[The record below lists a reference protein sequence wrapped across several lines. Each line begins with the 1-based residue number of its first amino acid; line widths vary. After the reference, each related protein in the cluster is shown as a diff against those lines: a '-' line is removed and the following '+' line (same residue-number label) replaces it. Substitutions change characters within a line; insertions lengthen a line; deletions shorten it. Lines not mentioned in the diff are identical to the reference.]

1 MMEPIARWTRRM
13 RGVVVVVLVS
23 LPVLGPARAQAP
35 RPVPYPVFSTPQFEQ
50 ALEKGTRTE
59 TGQPGPAYWTNRADY
74 TIRATLSP
82 DSKQLRGEATVVYH
96 NQSPDTLWNVAVHL
110 RQNLHREGAIR
121 NRPVQVTGGMHLASV
136 AYEDRPLIERRPGRE
151 RRPGYVVDGTVMYV
165 TLPEPIL
172 PGTSASFAFAWSFEV
187 PEAGA
192 PRMGQDGEVFFLA
205 YWYPQ
210 FAVYDDVNGW
220 KADPY
225 MGNGEFYMG
234 YGTYDVHLTVPEG
247 WLVGAT
253 GILQNPEDVLS
264 EQTRA
269 RLSMLDDT
277 HENGA
282 VIHVVEEGDRV
293 AGRSTATSP
302 TGMLTWHF
310 RAEDVRDFAFGASD
324 RYVWDAATARVGD
337 RDGDGRADVAQIH
350 AFYRPGTSSWER
362 SAEFARFSIEH
373 LSEMIM
379 PYPYPHMT
387 TIEGLIGGGME
398 FPMITLIG
406 GNRTDETLFSV
417 TYHEISHMWFPMI
430 VGQDEKQY
438 TWMDEGLTSFNTNE
452 GVAAFWNIDAWDPGR
467 QSYYFIAGSGREVE
481 SMRHADEYPVG
492 SPARVIASYSK
503 PAVTL
508 HALRGLVG
516 QERFLEA
523 YREYARRWAYKHPQP
538 YDLFN
543 TFEDVLG
550 QDLDWLWTS
559 MFYTT
564 WTLDQAVAAVE
575 ETGGGVRVTVRD
587 QGLVPMPAPV
597 RVTYADGAV
606 AEATVPVDVW
616 LRGETVT
623 TLRFDP
629 GTVARIEIDPERYLP
644 DVDRSNNVW
653 ER

>member
-1 MMEPIARWTRRM
+1 
-13 RGVVVVVLVS
+13 
-23 LPVLGPARAQAP
+23 
-35 RPVPYPVFSTPQFEQ
+35 
-50 ALEKGTRTE
+50 
-59 TGQPGPAYWTNRADY
+59 
-74 TIRATLSP
+74 
-82 DSKQLRGEATVVYH
+82 
-96 NQSPDTLWNVAVHL
+96 
-110 RQNLHREGAIR
+110 
-121 NRPVQVTGGMHLASV
+121 
-136 AYEDRPLIERRPGRE
+136 
-151 RRPGYVVDGTVMYV
+151 
-165 TLPEPIL
+165 
-172 PGTSASFAFAWSFEV
+172 FAWSFEV

-225 MGNGEFYMG
+225 MGNGEFYMD

-253 GILQNPEDVLS
+253 GVLQNPEEVLS

-269 RLSMLDDT
+269 RLAMLDDT

-282 VIHVVEEGDRV
+282 IIHIVEEGDRE
-293 AGRSTATSP
+293 AGRSTATDP
-302 TGMLTWHF
+302 EGMLTWHF
-310 RAEDVRDFAFGASD
+310 RAENVRDFAFGTSD
-324 RYVWDAATARVGD
+324 RYVWDATTARVGD
-337 RDGDGRADVAQIH
+337 RDGDGTDDVALIH
-350 AFYRPGTSSWER
+350 AFYRPGTPSWDR
-362 SAEFARFSIEH
+362 SAEFARFSVEH

-387 TIEGLIGGGME
+387 TVEGLIGGGME

-406 GNRTDETLFSV
+406 GTRNDQSLFSV
-417 TYHEISHMWFPMI
+417 TYHEIGHMWFPMV

-452 GVAAFWNIDAWDPGR
+452 GRAAFWQDDVWDPGR

-481 SMRHADEYPVG
+481 PMRHADEYPVG
-492 SPARVIASYSK
+492 SPARVIASYNK
-503 PAVTL
+503 PAVAL

-516 QERFLEA
+516 QERFFAA

-550 QDLDWLWTS
+550 QDLDWFWTS

-564 WTLDQAVAAVE
+564 WTLDQAVEAVE
-575 ETGGGVRVTVRD
+575 ETAEGVQVTVQDR
-587 QGLVPMPAPV
+587 GLVPMPAPV
-597 RVTYADGAV
+597 RVTYADGTV
-606 AEATVPVDVW
+606 VEETVPVDVW
-616 LRGETVT
+616 LCGETAT
-623 TLRFDP
+623 TLRFKP
-629 GTVARIEIDPERYLP
+629 GTVSRVEIDPGRYLP
-644 DVDRSNNVW
+644 DVDRTNNVW